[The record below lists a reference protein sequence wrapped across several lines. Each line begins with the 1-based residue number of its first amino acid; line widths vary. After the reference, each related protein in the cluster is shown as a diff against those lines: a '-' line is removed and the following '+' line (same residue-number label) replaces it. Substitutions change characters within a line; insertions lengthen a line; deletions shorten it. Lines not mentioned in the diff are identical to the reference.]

1 MLKILGTPKTEK
13 LLGTPYIDKLRK
25 LLKDF
30 IGRLIEELA
39 KHGRPSYLQG
49 NGTVHRAEDQAHSK
63 MRYHGNQIIH
73 YHLHANLPNNTSYNL
88 IRYPALSNKFDMC
101 RDEGLTKFK
110 EVENLCSKTFISSK
124 DVVAEETY
132 VKEITEIAIE
142 VLKETARNL
151 NQILSNIKTQQST

>member
-1 MLKILGTPKTEK
+1 
-13 LLGTPYIDKLRK
+13 
-25 LLKDF
+25 
-30 IGRLIEELA
+30 
-39 KHGRPSYLQG
+39 
-49 NGTVHRAEDQAHSK
+49 
-63 MRYHGNQIIH
+63 
-73 YHLHANLPNNTSYNL
+73 
-88 IRYPALSNKFDMC
+88 MC